1 MSDCSLSMPRRI
13 RPCPLHI
20 NDITTLL
27 ALDVSSRLIIVT
39 HIFTSP
45 FGRKTR
51 GCVYRDFLCL
61 QPITDALKFNIN
73 CYLFF
78 DQK

>member
-1 MSDCSLSMPRRI
+1 MYE
-13 RPCPLHI
+13 
-20 NDITTLL
+20 NKDIY
-27 ALDVSSRLIIVT
+27 IYIYIVT

-45 FGRKTR
+45 FGRKSR

-61 QPITDALKFNIN
+61 QPITDALKSNIN
-73 CYLFF
+73 YYLFF